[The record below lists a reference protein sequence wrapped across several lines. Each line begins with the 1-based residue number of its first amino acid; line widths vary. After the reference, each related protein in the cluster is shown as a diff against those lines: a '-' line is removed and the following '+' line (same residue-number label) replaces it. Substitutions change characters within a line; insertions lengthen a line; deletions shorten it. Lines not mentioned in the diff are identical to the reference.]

1 MKTWEEFDDQPH
13 RLGYAQYSKRG
24 REAYKQALKAGV
36 EELMGRVGVT
46 NELELGYQK
55 ALTKV
60 LQLIE
65 TVKPK
70 DE

>member
-1 MKTWEEFDDQPH
+1 MKTWEEYDDDQD
-13 RLGYAQYSKRG
+13 GYGHYAKTS
-24 REAYKQALKAGV
+24 REAYKQALKAEV
-36 EELMGRVGVT
+36 EREMAF
-46 NELELGYQK
+46 LEPSSHNQMFRGTLESHK
-55 ALTKV
+55 RF